1 MELELVNRKNM
12 KLQLIPL
19 FKYKINNNK
28 LIFFESQN
36 SYHLFKDDNN
46 KVYQYHKDS
55 CLYEPLFKINELVL
69 YKNNLY
75 EISELD
81 SDYTYTLMQTSE
93 NNLLIEKAKV
103 NELQKLNN
111 QLLLKNYTNIRHELN
126 TYKDF
131 KISNENEYDSI
142 IANDVTDLI
151 KNTIKYNIKCSLC
164 CRCICDDNNSLNLI
178 KSLEALD
185 IRPTYKYI
193 LVHRYI
199 KNLIYHEN
207 QISKNY
213 VIFNIFRFIIQT
225 GSILTPGLLSIQHIF
240 NDQQP
245 NVIYWATWLIS
256 LVVGLLANYISLFG
270 LDKKY
275 FTYEKSYNLLVSYGW
290 QYLQLSGRY
299 STIDIEDGIVSHE
312 SMFVKFCDDI
322 EHIILKEAQSIT
334 DAMQEITKAGEAKG
348 KTPRQL
354 LRSKKSS
361 KKKSEKKNKT

>member
-12 KLQLIPL
+12 ELQLIPL
-19 FKYKINNNK
+19 FNYKINNKK

-55 CLYEPLFKINELVL
+55 CLYEPIFKINELVL
-69 YKNNLY
+69 YNNNLY

-81 SDYTYTLMQTSE
+81 SDYTYTLIQSSE

-111 QLLLKNYTNIRHELN
+111 QILLKNYTDIKHELT

-142 IANDVTDLI
+142 IADDVSKLI
-151 KNTIKYNIKCSLC
+151 TKTIKYNIKCSLC
-164 CRCICDDNNSLNLI
+164 CKCICDDNNSLNLI
-178 KSLEALD
+178 KALEALD
-185 IRPTYKYI
+185 IKPTYKYI
-193 LVHRYI
+193 LVNRYI

-207 QISKNY
+207 QISKNF

-225 GSILTPGLLSIQHIF
+225 GSILTPGLLSIQ
-240 NDQQP
+240 P
-245 NVIYWATWLIS
+245 NVIYWATWGIS
-256 LVVGLLANYISLFG
+256 LIVGLLANYITLFG

-299 STIDIEDGIVSHE
+299 STLDIEGGIVSHE

-334 DAMQEITKAGEAKG
+334 DAMQEISKASDSKG

-361 KKKSEKKNKT
+361 KKKSVKKNKT

>member
-19 FKYKINNNK
+19 YSYNINNEQ

-55 CLYEPLFKINELVL
+55 CLYESIFKINELVL
-69 YKNNLY
+69 FKNNLF
-75 EISELD
+75 EISD
-81 SDYTYTLMQTSE
+81 IDPDYTFTLLQSSD
-93 NNLLIEKAKV
+93 NNLLIEKA
-103 NELQKLNN
+103 NANQLQKLDNKK
-111 QLLLKNYTNIRHELN
+111 LLRNYTTIKQELN
-126 TYKDF
+126 AYKDF
-131 KISNENEYDSI
+131 KSLNETEYDSI
-142 IANDVTDLI
+142 IAEDVSDLI
-151 KNTIKYNIKCSLC
+151 RKTIKYNIKCSLC

-185 IRPTYKYI
+185 IKPTYKYI

-275 FTYEKSYNLLVSYGW
+275 FTYEKSYNVLVSYGW

-312 SMFVKFCDDI
+312 SMFVQFCDDI

-334 DAMQEITKAGEAKG
+334 DAMQEIPKTGETKG

-354 LRSKKSS
+354 LQSKKNS
-361 KKKSEKKNKT
+361 KKKNQKKKKT